1 MKTYDVVV
9 IGTGTAGQTAAFE
22 ISDHGYTVA
31 VIEQSSEPG
40 GVCALH
46 GCQSKKYFY
55 EAAEAVAKCRHL
67 SGRGITRLP
76 DASWREIVNQKNNFT
91 APIPEDTIK
100 NLKGSGIEKRWD
112 HD

>member
-22 ISDHGYTVA
+22 ISENGYNVA

-40 GVCALH
+40 GICALH

-55 EAAEAVAKCRHL
+55 EAAEAMARCRHL
-67 SGRGITRLP
+67 FKKGITALP
-76 DASWREIVNQKNNFT
+76 EVSWNDI
-91 APIPEDTIK
+91 
-100 NLKGSGIEKRWD
+100 LKESF
-112 HD
+112 